1 MNTLAYPALL
11 HRRPARRHRR
21 PLFDQPLEA
30 VVARLLRKLGASYGA
45 AGQLGAHR

>member
-21 PLFDQPLEA
+21 PLFDQPLQA
-30 VVARLLRKLGASYGA
+30 VAHLLRKLGTSYGA
-45 AGQLGAHR
+45 AGRLGVHR